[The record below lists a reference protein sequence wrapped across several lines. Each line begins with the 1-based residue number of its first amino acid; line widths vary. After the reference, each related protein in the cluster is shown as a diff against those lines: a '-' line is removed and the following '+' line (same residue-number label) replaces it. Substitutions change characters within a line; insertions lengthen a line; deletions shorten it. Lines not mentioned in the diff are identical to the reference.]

1 MTRRR
6 NIEANLAKAG
16 RRTGRHSGEG
26 KRRSAQNALKH
37 GLSLPASQDP
47 TLVPEVAKLA
57 AQIAGR
63 RGVLLEFA
71 VPIAE
76 AQLVLLRARS
86 LRHEMI
92 NQALRD
98 PQFTFRANAAGYVG
112 LVAAVVRA
120 EETGRSTAALERH
133 AAEWSE
139 RSSESVIDRH
149 ARALRELATEL
160 SKLDRYERR
169 ALSRRKFAIRRFDQA
184 RNWLASPGDLGL
196 H

>member
-16 RRTGRHSGEG
+16 RRTGRRSSGG

-37 GLSLPASQDP
+37 GLSLPPSKDA

-63 RGVLLEFA
+63 RADLLEFA
-71 VPIAE
+71 IPIAE

-86 LRHEMI
+86 LRLQMI

-98 PQFTFRANAAGYVG
+98 PQFTFRANAARYVG
-112 LVAAVVRA
+112 LVAGVLRA
-120 EETGRSTAALERH
+120 EETGRSTAALDRY

-149 ARALRELATEL
+149 ARALRELASEL

-169 ALSRRKFAIRRFDQA
+169 ALSRRKFAIRRFDDA
-184 RNWLASPGDLGL
+184 RNSMAPRAT
-196 H
+196 

>member
-37 GLSLPASQDP
+37 GLSLPPSQDP
-47 TLVPEVAKLA
+47 DLVPEIARLA

-63 RGVLLEFA
+63 RGHLLELA
-71 VPIAE
+71 IPIAE

-86 LRHEMI
+86 LRHETI
-92 NQALRD
+92 NRALRD
-98 PQFTFRANAAGYVG
+98 PQFTFRANSARYVRLLAGV
-112 LVAAVVRA
+112 LRA
-120 EETGRSTAALERH
+120 EETGRSTAALERV
-133 AAEWSE
+133 AEEWSA

-149 ARALRELATEL
+149 ARALKELASEL

-169 ALSRRKFAIRRFDQA
+169 ALSRRKFAIRRFDEA
-184 RNWLASPGDLGL
+184 RNSLPPRTT
-196 H
+196 

>member
-1 MTRRR
+1 MTRGR

-37 GLSLPASQDP
+37 GLSLPPSQDP
-47 TLVPEVAKLA
+47 ALVSEVARLA

-63 RGVLLEFA
+63 RGDLLELA
-71 VPIAE
+71 IPIAE

-92 NQALRD
+92 DQALRD
-98 PQFTFRANAAGYVG
+98 PQFTFRANAARYVG
-112 LVAAVVRA
+112 LLAGVLRA
-120 EETGRSTAALERH
+120 EETGRSTAALERY

-149 ARALRELATEL
+149 ARALRELASEL

-169 ALSRRKFAIRRFDQA
+169 ALSRRKFAIRQFDDA
-184 RNWLASPGDLGL
+184 RNSMAPRAT
-196 H
+196 

>member
-37 GLSLPASQDP
+37 GLSLPPSQDP

-63 RGVLLEFA
+63 RGDLLEFA
-71 VPIAE
+71 ITIAE

-98 PQFTFRANAAGYVG
+98 PQFTFRANAARYVG

-120 EETGRSTAALERH
+120 EETGRSTAALERY

-149 ARALRELATEL
+149 ARVLRELASEL

-184 RNWLASPGDLGL
+184 RNWWRRRVT
-196 H
+196 